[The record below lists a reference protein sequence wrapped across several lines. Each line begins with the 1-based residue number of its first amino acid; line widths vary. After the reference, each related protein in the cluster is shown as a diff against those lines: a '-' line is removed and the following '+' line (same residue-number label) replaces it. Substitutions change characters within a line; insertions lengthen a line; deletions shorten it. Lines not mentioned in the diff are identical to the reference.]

1 MVYYMQFGNCDKNK
15 GGWKQNSIV
24 WNEEQEPK
32 LSQTKPPD
40 FPRKQK
46 KKIWLVS
53 TLTPYSSGKDGE
65 EGNALNS
72 LLLRS

>member
-1 MVYYMQFGNCDKNK
+1 MIKTK
-15 GGWKQNSIV
+15 GGENKILIV

-32 LSQTKPPD
+32 LSQIKPPD

-46 KKIWLVS
+46 KKLWLVS